1 MRVDDNLQNSVWF
14 WPYVINVR
22 FWKPGLKP
30 GIIDDTHFV
39 DGLDVREA
47 SGVLCLVLVVV
58 ILIVRWWNPDTVLV
72 PQVLVCELVGLLVVR
87 RFRCFRP
94 AQTR

>member
-58 ILIVRWWNPDTVLV
+58 ILIVRWWQLHFQLEHWV
-72 PQVLVCELVGLLVVR
+72 QGLDGCSKNALL
-87 RFRCFRP
+87 FYPFSI
-94 AQTR
+94 TISI